1 MADLELTA
9 NNPTFTPVDVN
20 AHDPLP
26 HPELIRRVT
35 EAMAKTHDANW
46 NLKNSE
52 NHRDWNPADDRARMK
67 SARQAA
73 IRAWNE
79 EQMAKAMGAPASE

>member
-9 NNPTFTPVDVN
+9 NNPAFTPVDLD

-26 HPELIRRVT
+26 HPELIRRVS
-35 EAMAKTHDANW
+35 EAMTKAHDTHW
-46 NLKNSE
+46 NLLNSD
-52 NHRDWNPADDRARMK
+52 NYRDWHPVGARSSIK
-67 SARQAA
+67 TARRAA
-73 IRAWNE
+73 IKAWNE